1 MTQPTTL
8 SATDSAKW
16 LRKDLRKAFPGTKF
30 QLTGSRGTG
39 YGYYDCRWTGGP
51 SEEEVREIVR
61 PYQGSYFDGSQDLE
75 VGIATAVGIA
85 SDGGVLRSGMRSV
98 STRRDPSDA
107 ELAAATDTLRTL
119 WGFTGPEH
127 SLRMAADMVARGAEV
142 GAAIQY
148 WPLSKD

>member
-8 SATDSAKW
+8 SPTDAAKW

-30 QLTGSRGTG
+30 SLNGSRGTG

-51 SEEEVREIVR
+51 TEAEVREIVH
-61 PYQGSYFDGSQDLE
+61 PYQGSYYDGMTDCE
-75 VGIATAVGIA
+75 VGVATAVGIA
-85 SDGGVLRSGMRSV
+85 SDGAVLRSGMRSI

-119 WGFTGPEH
+119 WGFTGPAHNIE
-127 SLRMAADMVARGAEV
+127 MAADMVARGAEV

-148 WPLSKD
+148 WPLTKD

>member
-8 SATDSAKW
+8 SPTDAARW
-16 LRKDLRKAFPGTKF
+16 LRKDLRRAFPGCKF
-30 QLTGSRGTG
+30 SLNGSRGTG

-51 SEEEVREIVR
+51 TEAEVREIVR
-61 PYQGSYFDGSQDLE
+61 PYVGSYFDGMTDCE

-85 SDGGVLRSGMRSV
+85 GDGTVLRSGMRSIL
-98 STRRDPSDA
+98 TRRDPSEA
-107 ELAAATDTLRTL
+107 ELAAAADTLRTL

-148 WPLSKD
+148 WPLTKD